1 MLTPSG
7 RFTPN
12 TRLCLSM
19 SDFHPESWSP
29 LWSVASI
36 LTGLLSFMVGSEPT
50 TGSVITTDEEKRALA
65 AASVEYNLTTPGL
78 KELFPQLRQLADSA
92 AAERQLRRSGMQQQG
107 AADADADARRAEVF
121 QLPAACDDETREDT
135 AIGAVLR
142 DARRAIDDTM
152 PDEAVDSLVRALEA
166 HRSTGDAGRVLAL
179 LPVLV
184 LSRIALGDFDAA
196 IADIQ
201 SRMQSHIQGS
211 AWQAK
216 AEKLVMDCTVASAAK
231 RDGNTAFAAKQFDLA
246 AQLYSAGADALLQA
260 TGVHTAVF
268 PANLAAVSASKGDTA
283 GVIAHARAALAVH
296 KGHVKACRR
305 LADALVSHGSVSQ
318 CAEALE
324 LYDALLLHFP
334 TDAGLRAALDAA
346 RSKLAS
352 NP

>member
-65 AASVEYNLTTPGL
+65 TASVEYNLTTPGL

-92 AAERQLRRSGMQQQG
+92 AAERQLRRSGLQQQG
-107 AADADADARRAEVF
+107 AADAADAAARRAEVF
-121 QLPAACDDETREDT
+121 QLPPAACDDETSEDT

-142 DARRAIDDTM
+142 DARRAIDDAM
-152 PDEAVDSLVRALEA
+152 PDVAVDSLVRALA
-166 HRSTGDAGRVLAL
+166 HTGDACVVLAL

-211 AWQAK
+211 AWQTK
-216 AEKLVMDCTVASAAK
+216 AEKLLTDCTVASAAK
-231 RDGNTAFAAKQFDLA
+231 RDGNAAFAAKQFDLA

-260 TGVHTAVF
+260 TGVRTAVF

-305 LADALVSHGSVSQ
+305 LADALVSGSVSQ
-318 CAEALE
+318 CAEAVE
-324 LYDALLLHFP
+324 LYNTLLLQFP

>member
-1 MLTPSG
+1 
-7 RFTPN
+7 
-12 TRLCLSM
+12 M

-107 AADADADARRAEVF
+107 AAAADAAARRAEVF
-121 QLPAACDDETREDT
+121 LLPAACDGDEGCEDT

-142 DARRAIDDTM
+142 DARRAIDDAM
-152 PDEAVDSLVRALEA
+152 PDVAVDSLVRALEA
-166 HRSTGDAGRVLAL
+166 HTGDAGRVLAL

-196 IADIQ
+196 IAGIQ

-216 AEKLVMDCTVASAAK
+216 AEKLLTECSVATAAK

-305 LADALVSHGSVSQ
+305 LADALASHGNVSQ
-318 CAEALE
+318 CAEAVE
-324 LYDALLLHFP
+324 LYDALLLQFP
-334 TDAGLRAALDAA
+334 TDAGLRAAVDAA